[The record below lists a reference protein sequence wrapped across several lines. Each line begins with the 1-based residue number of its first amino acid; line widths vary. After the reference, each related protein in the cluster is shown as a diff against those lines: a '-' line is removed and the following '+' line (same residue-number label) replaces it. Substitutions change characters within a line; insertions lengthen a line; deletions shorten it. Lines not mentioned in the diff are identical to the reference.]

1 MLILSIINILIST
14 TVANNRNNSSYFKQK
29 ELQQKNPCG
38 VGGNILH
45 CWSANKLSPT
55 PCDPMN
61 CSTASLPCPLLSPGI
76 CANSC
81 PLSPWCQTT
90 ISSSASPY
98 SSCPQSFSAESFPVV
113 LELQLQHQS
122 FQWVFRV
129 DFLQDW
135 LVWSPC
141 CPRDSQESSP
151 LLSLLY
157 GPTLTSVHDY
167 WKNLSFDHMDLCWQ
181 SDVSGFLI
189 WCLGWS

>member
-1 MLILSIINILIST
+1 MK
-14 TVANNRNNSSYFKQK
+14 YFKLNVQESK
-29 ELQQKNPCG
+29 GIIGWVIEKIKQYTHTVNCCS
-38 VGGNILH
+38 VT
-45 CWSANKLSPT
+45 KLCPTLPNYMDCSMPASSVFHYLPKFAQTDVHWWYLTVSSPV
-55 PCDPMN
+55 
-61 CSTASLPCPLLSPGI
+61 TAF
-76 CANSC
+76 
-81 PLSPWCQTT
+81 
-90 ISSSASPY
+90 

-167 WKNLSFDHMDLCWQ
+167 WKNLSFDHTDLCWQ

-189 WCLGWS
+189 CCLDLS